1 MRLMPVES
9 MSQAKGFSGFFGL
22 DRRGRAGRV
31 FGDSSSSSS
40 SEPRASSV
48 SMASETA
55 ILTVRGDDA
64 VSEASCAASEFEAAS
79 DGLRFFLIGRD
90 GGCSSSLE
98 AFRFLRERDP
108 SIGSS
113 GRMRS
118 LNIECPP
125 GLSTPR
131 CEGRRSLATSLGTGE
146 CLRRVADSAVCFVS
160 SSSPCSTQV
169 EHRQCFASS
178 SGLRELAVRAH
189 CRCAWSPHT
198 AQSRY
203 SSNSSLG
210 SCSSS
215 SPQYMHLL
223 GSTSSVSTSSAAS
236 LSASHPCSASD
247 SELPESDSEL
257 SLGLASD
264 EESIIASSTS
274 SSSSSEA
281 SSCAD
286 ILTAPTGSPA
296 SSSSISSPS
305 ASTSD
310 PSASVVFPS

>member
-1 MRLMPVES
+1 MCCRNKNHVSYPK
-9 MSQAKGFSGFFGL
+9 MSNL
-22 DRRGRAGRV
+22 
-31 FGDSSSSSS
+31 
-40 SEPRASSV
+40 
-48 SMASETA
+48 
-55 ILTVRGDDA
+55 
-64 VSEASCAASEFEAAS
+64 
-79 DGLRFFLIGRD
+79 
-90 GGCSSSLE
+90 
-98 AFRFLRERDP
+98 
-108 SIGSS
+108 SI
-113 GRMRS
+113 
-118 LNIECPP
+118 
-125 GLSTPR
+125 
-131 CEGRRSLATSLGTGE
+131 ATE
-146 CLRRVADSAVCFVS
+146 NHA
-160 SSSPCSTQV
+160 P
-169 EHRQCFASS
+169 
-178 SGLRELAVRAH
+178 
-189 CRCAWSPHT
+189 WSPHT

-215 SPQYMHLL
+215 SPQYLQTYQHQTLEKFCRWFSTYMHLL
-223 GSTSSVSTSSAAS
+223 GSTNSVSTSSAAS

-264 EESIIASSTS
+264 EESMIASSTS